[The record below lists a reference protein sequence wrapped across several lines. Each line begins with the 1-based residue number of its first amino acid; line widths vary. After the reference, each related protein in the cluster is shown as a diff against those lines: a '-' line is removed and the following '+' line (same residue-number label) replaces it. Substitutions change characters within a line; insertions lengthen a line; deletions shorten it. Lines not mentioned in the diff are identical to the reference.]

1 MKILD
6 AKLINNY
13 ANRVLQR
20 QTTKLNKDDW
30 NIIASDL
37 LPEHK
42 LRPFIAK
49 KKVMSNIEI
58 ANRRIMD
65 ILNKN
70 GINENTPFEL
80 LNEATKIAKE
90 KQNSSDLIK
99 IAKELVEIQ
108 DLKPQKVT
116 ISESRQQIDYSNM
129 LPEKTKKTISTTK
142 TVQNNDIDEG

>member
-13 ANRVLQR
+13 AQRVLER
-20 QTTKLNKDDW
+20 QTTKLNKEDW

-37 LPEHK
+37 LPEHRLK
-42 LRPFIAK
+42 TLIAK

-58 ANRRIMD
+58 ANRRILD
-65 ILNKN
+65 ILAKN
-70 GINENTPFEL
+70 NINENTPFEL
-80 LNEATKIAKE
+80 LNEARDIARKKE
-90 KQNSSDLIK
+90 NSSDLIK

-116 ISESRQQIDYSNM
+116 ISESRQQIDYTNM
-129 LPEKTKKTISTTK
+129 LPEKTKQTISTTK
-142 TVQNNDIDEG
+142 TVNNDE